1 MHAHIH
7 THTHT
12 ISLSLPQ
19 TLPLQVVD
27 NIFVSPTNGHLW
39 LSVFPTPSPM
49 QVISYALDHSNPLA
63 SITLHVTID
72 EDRDLPFSSYEIE
85 EVFSTTGHDVRGI
98 SISVYHKKK
107 LLLGSIFTD
116 MMYCEVPFLMYE

>member
-1 MHAHIH
+1 M
-7 THTHT
+7 
-12 ISLSLPQ
+12 
-19 TLPLQVVD
+19 
-27 NIFVSPTNGHLW
+27 
-39 LSVFPTPSPM
+39 
-49 QVISYALDHSNPLA
+49 A

-98 SISVYHKKK
+98 SISVYHRKK

>member
-1 MHAHIH
+1 M
-7 THTHT
+7 
-12 ISLSLPQ
+12 
-19 TLPLQVVD
+19 
-27 NIFVSPTNGHLW
+27 
-39 LSVFPTPSPM
+39 
-49 QVISYALDHSNPLA
+49 A
-63 SITLHVTID
+63 STTLHVTID

-98 SISVYHKKK
+98 SISVYHNKK

>member
-39 LSVFPTPSPM
+39 LSVFPTPLQFS
-49 QVISYALDHSNPLA
+49 SYALDHSNPMA

-85 EVFSTTGHDVRGI
+85 EVFSTTGHDMRGI
-98 SISVYHKKK
+98 SISVYHRKK